1 MEKLNVKNLWPGI
14 VIVAV
19 VFLMGS
25 NAAFAGISVKPTVI
39 EKVMDA
45 GKSETEY
52 YTLTNDGDVK
62 LTVRIETEDWMAR
75 LFGRPDDM
83 KVEDWLEIEPKEIT
97 LDPKQTAKIKYTVTA
112 PKIFLNE
119 KVAQVFFRYQEAE
132 YLEARVG
139 VIFYLMPK
147 GRETLSAEMT
157 RFSAKQTKKETGVPV
172 LSLSVAIKN
181 NSNFHIRTPGF
192 VEIYDK
198 TQRKVIKTLDVDRV
212 PGIYA
217 GKTFEFDYEFPNEV
231 IPEGDYQVTLKLNY
245 GSVYGKNIFMEKTA
259 DLEFA
264 KEPVKP

>member
-1 MEKLNVKNLWPGI
+1 
-14 VIVAV
+14 
-19 VFLMGS
+19 
-25 NAAFAGISVKPTVI
+25 
-39 EKVMDA
+39 
-45 GKSETEY
+45 
-52 YTLTNDGDVK
+52 
-62 LTVRIETEDWMAR
+62 
-75 LFGRPDDM
+75 
-83 KVEDWLEIEPKEIT
+83 
-97 LDPKQTAKIKYTVTA
+97 
-112 PKIFLNE
+112 
-119 KVAQVFFRYQEAE
+119 
-132 YLEARVG
+132 
-139 VIFYLMPK
+139 
-147 GRETLSAEMT
+147 
-157 RFSAKQTKKETGVPV
+157 VPV

-198 TQRKVIKTLDVDRV
+198 AQRKVIKTLDVDRV

>member
-1 MEKLNVKNLWPGI
+1 MKKLNLKKSWLAAGIAGI
-14 VIVAV
+14 V
-19 VFLMGS
+19 FLFGA

-39 EKVMDA
+39 EKVMDS
-45 GKSETEY
+45 GKSESDY

-62 LTVRIETEDWMAR
+62 LTVRIEAEDWMAR

-83 KVEDWLEIEPKEIT
+83 KVEDWLKIEPKEIT
-97 LDPKQTAKIKYTVTA
+97 LDPKQTVKIKYTVTT

-139 VIFYLMPK
+139 VIFYLTPK

-157 RFSAKQTKKETGVPV
+157 SFSAKQAKKEDGTPV
-172 LSLSVAIKN
+172 FRLSVVIKN
-181 NSNFHIRTPGF
+181 DSNFHIRTPGF
-192 VEIYDK
+192 AEIYDK
-198 TQRKVIKTLDVDRV
+198 AQGKVVKTLDVNRV
-212 PGIYA
+212 PGIY
-217 GKTFEFDYEFPNEV
+217 GGRSFEFDYEFPNEV

-259 DLEFA
+259 DLEFE
-264 KEPVKP
+264 KEPAKP